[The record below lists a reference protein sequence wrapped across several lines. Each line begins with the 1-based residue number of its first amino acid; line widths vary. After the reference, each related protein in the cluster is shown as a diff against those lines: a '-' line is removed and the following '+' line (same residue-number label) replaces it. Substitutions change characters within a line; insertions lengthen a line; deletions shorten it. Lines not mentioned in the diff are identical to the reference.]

1 MKTTLTLLRIGL
13 KTAQKSNKTELRLL
27 VTGFVGKDHFCH
39 SDTTTL
45 CKRGRTKTERYVALC
60 KHISLVHTSDISM
73 SKITK
78 DTFSSEV
85 YEVKAEKNLQ
95 CQCVTQNPNINQLYA

>member
-1 MKTTLTLLRIGL
+1 MRTTFTLLQIGL
-13 KTAQKSNKTELRLL
+13 KTAQKSCVYCM
-27 VTGFVGKDHFCH
+27 VTGFVCKDHFCR

-45 CKRGRTKTERYVALC
+45 CKRGRTKTERYMALG
-60 KHISLVHTSDISM
+60 KHISLVHASDISM

-85 YEVKAEKNLQ
+85 YKVKAEKNLQ
-95 CQCVTQNPNINQLYA
+95 CQCVTQNPNINQLYE